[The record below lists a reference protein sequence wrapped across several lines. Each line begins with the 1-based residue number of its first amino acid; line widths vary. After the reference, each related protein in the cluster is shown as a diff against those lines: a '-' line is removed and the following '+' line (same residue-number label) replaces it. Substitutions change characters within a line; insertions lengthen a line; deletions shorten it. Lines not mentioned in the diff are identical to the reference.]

1 MEQARLQ
8 LYEITQTVK
17 GDPLGN
23 ALMDEVLTSCFDHA
37 MGRCG
42 ALEALVAAMN
52 RLNSYLSGYAPPVSL
67 EVFKGTPEEISA
79 WAEQLASQIVER
91 SEQ

>member
-1 MEQARLQ
+1 MEGARLQ
-8 LYEITQTVK
+8 LFEITQTVK

-42 ALEALVAAMN
+42 ALEKLVAAMN
-52 RLNSYLSGYAPPVSL
+52 RLNSYLCGYAPPVSHGL
-67 EVFKGTPEEISA
+67 FRGTPEEISS
-79 WAEQLASQIVER
+79 WAEQLASQILAK